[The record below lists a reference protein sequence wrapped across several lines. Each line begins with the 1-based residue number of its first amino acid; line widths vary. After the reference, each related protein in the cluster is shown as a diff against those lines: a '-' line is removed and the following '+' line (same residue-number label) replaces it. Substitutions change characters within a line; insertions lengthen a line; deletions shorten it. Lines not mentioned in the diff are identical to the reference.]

1 MNEPDRTARVHGV
14 YALADTSLLT
24 ADQLLPRVESSLTG
38 GVAMVQYRD
47 KSHDGARRYDEAKA
61 LRDLCWHYRAVF
73 IVNDDIELAER
84 VGADGVHLGRDDASP
99 AVARERLGPD
109 ALIGATC
116 YNQLDP
122 AAPALAAGADH
133 VAFGRFFPSH
143 TKPGE
148 IFASLD
154 LLRTARAT
162 LGCPVVCIGGIRAD
176 NAAPLVA
183 AGADAVVVGHGL
195 FGPGVDSEAAA
206 RTLVALWHTP
216 DARNP

>member
-1 MNEPDRTARVHGV
+1 MNEPDRTTRVHGV
-14 YALADTSLLT
+14 YALADTSLL
-24 ADQLLPRVESSLTG
+24 AAEQLLPRVESALIG

-61 LRDLCWHYRAVF
+61 LRDLCWRHRAVF
-73 IVNDDIELAER
+73 IVNDDIDLAER

-116 YNQLDP
+116 YNQIEL

-206 RTLVALWHTP
+206 RALAALWHTP
-216 DARNP
+216 

>member
-14 YALADTSLLT
+14 YALADTSLL
-24 ADQLLPRVESSLTG
+24 AAEQLLPRVESALTG

-61 LRDLCWHYRAVF
+61 LRDLCRHYRAVF

-99 AVARERLGPD
+99 ALARERLGPH

-116 YNQLDP
+116 YNQIEL
-122 AAPALAAGADH
+122 AAPALADGADH
-133 VAFGRFFPSH
+133 VAFGRFFASH

-148 IFASLD
+148 IYASLD
-154 LLRTARAT
+154 LLRAARST
-162 LGCPVVCIGGIRAD
+162 LDCPIVCIGGIRAD

-183 AGADAVVVGHGL
+183 AGANAIVVGHGL
-195 FGPGVDSEAAA
+195 FGPGVDTDAAA
-206 RTLVALWHTP
+206 RALAALWHQT
-216 DARNP
+216 

>member
-1 MNEPDRTARVHGV
+1 MNEPDRTTRVHGV
-14 YALADTSLLT
+14 YALADTSLL
-24 ADQLLPRVESSLTG
+24 AAEQLLPRVESALIG

-61 LRDLCWHYRAVF
+61 MRDLCRHYRAVF
-73 IVNDDIELAER
+73 IVNDDIDLAER

-116 YNQLDP
+116 YNQIEL

-133 VAFGRFFPSH
+133 VAFGRFFASH

-148 IFASLD
+148 IYASLD
-154 LLRTARAT
+154 LLRAARST
-162 LGCPVVCIGGIRAD
+162 LDCPIVCIGGIRAD
-176 NAAPLVA
+176 NAARMPSWSA
-183 AGADAVVVGHGL
+183 TACSGGTWTANR
-195 FGPGVDSEAAA
+195 PPA
-206 RTLVALWHTP
+206 R
-216 DARNP
+216 